1 MQPKTVTA
9 RYSLS
14 EGEKHAAEC
23 ARPRAQQRQKA
34 KRLGN
39 SQAAPLMEI
48 AAPEDAAPCR
58 DLNAG
63 KRAGIPKGFCNKA
76 QGCEQRATLGNLGR
90 PHPLNLEEVAPT
102 PRMISPLR
110 RDCGMALLLLMAQ
123 LLRS

>member
-1 MQPKTVTA
+1 MENQPRLLASSILCHAHTPREILPRAGAVVSFHENTC
-9 RYSLS
+9 REQYSL
-14 EGEKHAAEC
+14 GAGGKHAAER

-76 QGCEQRATLGNLGR
+76 QGCAQRATLGNLGR
-90 PHPLNLEEVAPT
+90 PP
-102 PRMISPLR
+102 S
-110 RDCGMALLLLMAQ
+110 
-123 LLRS
+123 